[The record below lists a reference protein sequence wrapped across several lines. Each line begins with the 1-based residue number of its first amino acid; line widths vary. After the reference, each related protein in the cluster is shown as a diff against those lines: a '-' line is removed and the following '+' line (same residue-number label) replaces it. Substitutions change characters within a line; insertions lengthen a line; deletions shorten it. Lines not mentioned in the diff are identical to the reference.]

1 MSVYYYKQNHNLKIR
16 SHPRNVPT
24 ITASLPCC
32 LTKKN
37 KPNQTSKN
45 ITWVFPKKGVP
56 PHCDRVFHYK
66 PSILGYPYF
75 SKHPHVPRMFF
86 SRRKKIAAAPWGTSH
101 PLQCLFCRWYLLPK
115 TNKQNLVGWLVVEPP
130 IWKILYSQIGSLP
143 QVIRGEH

>member
-56 PHCDRVFHYK
+56 PQIIHCDRVFHYK

-75 SKHPHVPRMFF
+75 WKHPHVPRMFF
-86 SRRKKIAAAPWGTSH
+86 SRRKKSLQLLEAHHTHFNVFFADGT
-101 PLQCLFCRWYLLPK
+101 CCRK
-115 TNKQNLVGWLVVEPP
+115 QTNKNLVGWLVVEPP
-130 IWKILYSQIGSLP
+130 I
-143 QVIRGEH
+143 